1 MTGTTVATPRVRC
14 ARVRTLRRDLR
25 SCMIDGLFYAIMVGL
40 AEVYVAAFVLRL
52 GLGPI
57 AAGLITTIPVLVGA
71 GLQLLAPR
79 IIRRVGSYP
88 RFMLYCAGLQG
99 LMYLPLAA
107 IALAGPWLTPWLR
120 EMGSIHALSA
130 IIFLVWIAY
139 WTFSAATG
147 PAWQNTAGA
156 IIPARVR
163 AGYFARR
170 SRILHVATLFS
181 ILFQGVV
188 MTALTSAGSTSTGG
202 ADAATAP
209 VAHNA
214 ESSSAALATAT
225 THAETTTAAITT
237 AATTTAATTTA
248 TWDPV
253 LLVFA
258 GLFTLAC
265 VCRLVSAWYLGQY
278 SEPRVSPKHERR
290 VRPTDAAWRAIHAP
304 DGRYLLYTLAV
315 LGTAQVAGPYF
326 NPYMI
331 EILKSDQTPM
341 FESAPF
347 LGPALSWLLAGAILG
362 RILALPTVGLLS
374 RRYGARRILAIS
386 GWLLVPGPLF
396 WLATDEPILLFI
408 GQIVFGVVWAG
419 FELST
424 FLLNYVMLKPE
435 ERTSMLTLFAAA
447 NELGKSAGSLAG
459 AGLLIA
465 SGEGR
470 FAYTLVFWASAL
482 ARLATIPLLARV
494 REPAPHG
501 LATTQVIDPGPPA
514 GHTGE
519 GSMHEPLLADAPS
532 SHDVATD
539 KAGPGPRS

>member
-1 MTGTTVATPRVRC
+1 
-14 ARVRTLRRDLR
+14 
-25 SCMIDGLFYAIMVGL
+25 MIDGLFYAIMVGL
-40 AEVYVAAFVLRL
+40 AEVYIAAFVLRL

-88 RFMLYCAGLQG
+88 RFMFYGAGLQG

-107 IALAGPWLTPWLR
+107 IAIAGPWLTPWLR

-181 ILFQGVV
+181 ILFQGIV
-188 MTALTSAGSTSTGG
+188 MTALTSAGSATAGG
-202 ADAATAP
+202 ANATP
-209 VAHNA
+209 P
-214 ESSSAALATAT
+214 
-225 THAETTTAAITT
+225 T
-237 AATTTAATTTA
+237 AATL
-248 TWDPV
+248 DPV

-265 VCRLVSAWYLGQY
+265 ICRLVSAWYLGQY

-315 LGTAQVAGPYF
+315 LGTAQIAGPYF

-374 RRYGARRILAIS
+374 RRYGARRILALS

-519 GSMHEPLLADAPS
+519 ASMHEPLLADAPS
-532 SHDVATD
+532 SLDVATD
-539 KAGPGPRS
+539 KARPGTRP